1 MLEAE
6 TGYPISIQR
15 SRFLRG
21 WLSEEETREILAQCC
36 EDDISLQGLVLA
48 ACLAATA
55 RVACPG
61 SSTTLRASVV
71 TNLRQH
77 LSPAP
82 RHGALSA
89 PHEISWRLEQT
100 EDREQLWALAHSLT
114 THLAQAKADRLAL
127 R

>member
-1 MLEAE
+1 M
-6 TGYPISIQR
+6 
-15 SRFLRG
+15 
-21 WLSEEETREILAQCC
+21 
-36 EDDISLQGLVLA
+36 LA
-48 ACLAATA
+48 ACLAATG

-61 SSTTLRASVV
+61 SGATLRASVL

-89 PHEISWRLEQT
+89 AHEVSWRLSPV

-114 THLAQAKADRLAL
+114 QHLTQAKADRLAL
-127 R
+127 RCGSELTDNSLTCDHQASEELRQDDSCQQ